1 MYGRNLIRVIN
12 TWAISVVRYSAGI
25 LEWTDRE
32 LKAMDVKTRKKLTI
46 FGVFHKKGSVGR
58 LYMKR
63 NDGGRGLISV
73 TDCVKEEE
81 LGLFEYVKASDE
93 WMMKVVAKELTVG
106 KTKKEYKKRVEKERK
121 ESFSDKRLHG

>member
-1 MYGRNLIRVIN
+1 
-12 TWAISVVRYSAGI
+12 
-25 LEWTDRE
+25 
-32 LKAMDVKTRKKLTI
+32 MDVKTRKKLTI

-106 KTKKEYKKRVEKERK
+106 ETKKEYKKRVEKERK